1 MNKDEIRN
9 ILQEKYEKNNKKYK
23 YNFNENEFDKL
34 SLKLFESSKNF
45 INTFD
50 YDLGNAP
57 GIGNKIKRFLKR
69 AIRKSTRFILK
80 PYAEKMYRFQE
91 LNGEITGTL
100 TEYAKY
106 SNNLLN
112 YSQNE
117 IDSLKQGLHNS
128 ENNFQ
133 NKLIDLEHNSQAKLV
148 EMQNKLIDLEYN
160 SQAKLVEMQNKLIN
174 FESTL
179 WNIIKE
185 KDKVQ
190 EELSKYESYSQT
202 GEDRIVDFLL
212 NYGGNAKKGI
222 SYLDIGCN
230 DWRNLSNSYYLYR
243 RGIRGVLIDANPIY
257 VDEIKIFRPEDI
269 VLNCGIGKEH
279 SKELEF
285 NIVNQ
290 SDVSSFNIKTI
301 EEAKKHSPWL
311 EIVKKIKVPVYTL
324 DEIYEKYFVKVPT
337 IVSLDVEGDELGIL
351 KSSNFEKYRPYIFII
366 ETIEYREKI
375 SLDNKRN
382 DIVEFMKKNNYEEYA
397 FTGVNSIF
405 IDKRAVE

>member
-9 ILQEKYEKNNKKYK
+9 ILQEKYEKNNEKYK

-34 SLKLFESSKNF
+34 SLKLFESSKHF

-69 AIRKSTRFILK
+69 TIRKSTRFILK

-106 SNNLLN
+106 SNNLLTH
-112 YSQNE
+112 SQNE
-117 IDSLKQGLHNS
+117 IDLLKQDLHNS

-133 NKLIDLEHNSQAKLV
+133 NKLIDLEHNSQTKLDDFEHNV
-148 EMQNKLIDLEYN
+148 
-160 SQAKLVEMQNKLIN
+160 QAKLVEMQNKLIN

-190 EELSKYESYSQT
+190 EELSIYESYSQC
-202 GEDRIVDFLL
+202 GEDKIIEFLL
-212 NYGGNAKKGI
+212 SYMGEKNIGV

-230 DWRNLSNSYYLYR
+230 DYKNLSNSYALYKK
-243 RGIRGVLIDANPIY
+243 GVRGVLIDANPIY
-257 VDEIKIFRPEDI
+257 IDEIKIYRPEDV
-269 VLNCGIGKEH
+269 VLNCGVGAKSSEKMIFYILNTPG
-279 SKELEF
+279 L
-285 NIVNQ
+285 
-290 SDVSSFNIKTI
+290 SSFNLETIK
-301 EEAKKHSPWL
+301 EAQKQTPWI
-311 EIVKKIKVPVYTL
+311 EIVDEIEVPVYTL
-324 DEIYEKYFVKVPT
+324 DEIYEKYFASVPT
-337 IVSLDVEGDELGIL
+337 IVSLDVEGLEMDIL
-351 KSSNFEKYRPYIFII
+351 TSTNFEKYRPYIFII

-375 SLDNKRN
+375 SITNKRN
-382 DIVEFMKKNNYEEYA
+382 DIINLMSENDYIEYA

-405 IDKRAVE
+405 IDKRR

>member
-34 SLKLFESSKNF
+34 SLKLFESSKHF

-69 AIRKSTRFILK
+69 TIRKSTRFILK

-100 TEYAKY
+100 TEYAK
-106 SNNLLN
+106 
-112 YSQNE
+112 
-117 IDSLKQGLHNS
+117 
-128 ENNFQ
+128 
-133 NKLIDLEHNSQAKLV
+133 LV
-148 EMQNKLIDLEYN
+148 EMQNKLINLEHN
-160 SQAKLVEMQNKLIN
+160 SQTKLDDFEHNVQAKLAEMQNKLIN

-257 VDEIKIFRPEDI
+257 VEEIKIFRPEDT

-301 EEAKKHSPWL
+301 EEAKKRSPWL

-351 KSSNFEKYRPYIFII
+351 ESSNFEKYRPYIFII